1 MSTKIDEETAR
12 SIISEWASAAVKT
25 FNENYNNS
33 NCKDENIIS
42 KVIHDEDLNI
52 YTAVVELRCISK
64 LFGNKVL
71 YQLSISEDGSINDIK
86 SIMGSKL

>member
-25 FNENYNNS
+25 FNENYYS

-42 KVIHDEDLNI
+42 KVIHDEDLKI